1 MFWFILSLI
10 LIYVLIL
17 ILRNR
22 EEQANRE
29 LVLSVF
35 RRYVQQVLVWSR
47 IGVNNIESADPSNAA
62 MAANIAKGYLM
73 ALKDYMRA
81 YNIYPDNVKVLIGI
95 DLSELEKT
103 INRLNKV

>member
-10 LIYVLIL
+10 LIYIIIL

-35 RRYVQQVLVWSR
+35 KRYVQQVLLWSR
-47 IGVNNIESADPSNAA
+47 IGINNINSADPSNAT

-73 ALKDYMRA
+73 ALQDYMRA
-81 YNIYPDNVKVLIGI
+81 YKIYPDNVKVLIGI
-95 DLSELEKT
+95 DMSELEKT
-103 INRLNKV
+103 IYRLNKV

>member
-10 LIYVLIL
+10 LIYVIIL

-35 RRYVQQVLVWSR
+35 KRYVQQVLLWSR
-47 IGVNNIESADPSNAA
+47 IGINNINSADRSNAT

-73 ALKDYMRA
+73 ALQDYMRA
-81 YNIYPDNVKVLIGI
+81 YKIYPDNVKVLIGI

-103 INRLNKV
+103 IYRLNKV